1 MIGTIETGM
10 LKTSVMSGFCYE
22 GLTVKTKDGKPA
34 RLAIVDENGN
44 IIEDGPEV
52 ANEAWNVAI
61 ATYKNFLIGK
71 GYIRVHTTPTGI
83 DTSNVSKKRISGKT
97 AQAAKN
103 NKDQ

>member
-34 RLAIVDENGN
+34 RLAIIDENGN
-44 IIEDGPEV
+44 VIEDGPEV

-71 GYIRVHTTPTGI
+71 GYIRVHTSPTGI
-83 DTSNVSKKRISGKT
+83 DISEARRKNKQKSK
-97 AQAAKN
+97 
-103 NKDQ
+103 